1 MKRILLIS
9 AVTLS
14 LILGACKSKNS
25 EIGTDS
31 PEPNTETTTSD
42 GNDNPYISKTQS
54 EDTPVA
60 EEDLS
65 GEVIT
70 ITASE
75 FINKVTDIYDD
86 KGFRYKGYTPCIVD
100 FYADWCNPCQHIK
113 PLMAEMARKYK
124 GKLIIYKI
132 NVDHAR
138 DICDVFDIEN
148 IPTLMFFNRTEQPR
162 KMVGAPSKS
171 NLESTINDFLSK

>member
-1 MKRILLIS
+1 MKRILLLT
-9 AVTLS
+9 A
-14 LILGACKSKNS
+14 LIFPLLLGACKSKN
-25 EIGTDS
+25 
-31 PEPNTETTTSD
+31 TEADADNSVKATEQENSK
-42 GNDNPYISKTQS
+42 NSDNPYISDTQS
-54 EDTPVA
+54 KDTPA
-60 EEDLS
+60 IKEDLS

-70 ITASE
+70 LTASE
-75 FINKVTDIYDD
+75 FIDKVTDIYDD
-86 KGFRYKGYTPCIVD
+86 KGFRYKGNTPCIVD
-100 FYADWCNPCQHIK
+100 FYADWCNPCQRIK
-113 PLMAEMARKYK
+113 PMMAEMARKYK

-171 NLESTINDFLSK
+171 ELESPINDFLSK